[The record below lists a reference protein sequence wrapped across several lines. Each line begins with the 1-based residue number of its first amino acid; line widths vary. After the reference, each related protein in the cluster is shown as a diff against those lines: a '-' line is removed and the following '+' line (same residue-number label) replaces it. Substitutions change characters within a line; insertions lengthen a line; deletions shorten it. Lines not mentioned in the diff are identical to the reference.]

1 MPEAQGW
8 EADLVEMTGVAVTVG
23 SDKAPVEWV
32 VEMMMVL

>member
-1 MPEAQGW
+1 MPEAQGR
-8 EADLVEMTGVAVTVG
+8 EADLVEMTGVVVTVG